1 MNFFNS
7 FWKSSFYQEGKA
19 ISFWGAFWKVV
30 LVIFLMSVVASALF
44 YVTFGKNIPSYLDTY
59 SKEVLNGYP
68 TGLEIKIKNGEL
80 SKNIPGELNLYPI
93 KENTRGL
100 LEEGSSFEHV
110 VTINDKESVSLGLY
124 QKAKSLIVL
133 AKDGVVTKDDRGIKI
148 VPYTNILAKEEDFS
162 FTKNMIV
169 TAVDGVNQYGEVI
182 PWVIMALL
190 VFFVSIFLPLGYLF
204 ATLISGLIVMWLS
217 MWIVG
222 KKTGFSESYIL
233 ALYALA
239 PMIIVNTALHGI
251 PYIGNVVDVIPFS
264 LVILTVMFLKYIFTH
279 KKSRELSHK
288 AAV

>member
-1 MNFFNS
+1 M
-7 FWKSSFYQEGKA
+7 
-19 ISFWGAFWKVV
+19 
-30 LVIFLMSVVASALF
+30 
-44 YVTFGKNIPSYLDTY
+44 
-59 SKEVLNGYP
+59 
-68 TGLEIKIKNGEL
+68 
-80 SKNIPGELNLYPI
+80 
-93 KENTRGL
+93 
-100 LEEGSSFEHV
+100 
-110 VTINDKESVSLGLY
+110 
-124 QKAKSLIVL
+124 L
-133 AKDGVVTKDDRGIKI
+133 AKDGVVTQDDRGIKI
-148 VPYTNILAKEEDFS
+148 VPYTNILAKGEDFS

-169 TAVDGVNQYGEVI
+169 TAVNGVNQYGDII

-190 VFFVSIFLPLGYLF
+190 VFFVSIFLPLGYLL

-239 PMIIVNTALHGI
+239 PMFIVNTALQGV

-264 LVILTVMFLKYIFTH
+264 LAILTVIFLKYMFTL

>member
-19 ISFWGAFWKVV
+19 ISFWDAFWKVV
-30 LVIFLMSVVASALF
+30 LVIFLMSVVAAALF
-44 YVTFGKNIPSYLDTY
+44 YVTFGKNIPSYLSTY

-68 TGLEIKIKNGEL
+68 TGLEIRIKNGEL

-93 KENTRGL
+93 KENTRDL

-110 VTINDKESVSLGLY
+110 VTINDKESISLALY

-133 AKDGVVTKDDRGIKI
+133 AKDGVVTQDDRGIKI
-148 VPYTNILAKEEDFS
+148 VPYTNILAKGEDFS

-169 TAVDGVNQYGEVI
+169 TAVNGVNQYGDII

-190 VFFVSIFLPLGYLF
+190 VFFVSIFLPLGYLL

-239 PMIIVNTALHGI
+239 PMFIVNTALQGV

-264 LVILTVMFLKYIFTH
+264 LAILTVIFLKYMFTL

>member
-19 ISFWGAFWKVV
+19 ISFWDAFWKVV
-30 LVIFLMSVVASALF
+30 LVIFLMSVVAAALF
-44 YVTFGKNIPSYLDTY
+44 YVTFGKNIPSYLGTY

-68 TGLEIKIKNGEL
+68 AGLEIKIKNGEL

-93 KENTRGL
+93 KENTRDL

-110 VTINDKESVSLGLY
+110 VTINDKESISLALY

-133 AKDGVVTKDDRGIKI
+133 AKDGVVTQDDRGIKI
-148 VPYTNILAKEEDFS
+148 VPYTNILAKGEDFS

-169 TAVDGVNQYGEVI
+169 TAVNGVNQYGDII

-190 VFFVSIFLPLGYLF
+190 VFFVSIFLPLGYLL

-239 PMIIVNTALHGI
+239 PMFIVNTALQGV

-264 LVILTVMFLKYIFTH
+264 LAILTVIFLKYMFTL